1 MLFQLNIK
9 NFALIENLSISFDK
23 GFNVLSGETG
33 AGKSILIDAI
43 NYVLGGKFNKGLI
56 RTGENKTF
64 VEAVFSIENPN
75 TIKKLKEFEIDFDD
89 LVIISRE
96 TFQSG
101 KSITKINGRSLLINS
116 LKHITS
122 TLLDIHGQHENVN
135 MLNSENHVIY
145 LDDFAGEKLK
155 LKILKYKKILDEYK
169 ELHKKLRELT
179 GNDGDKEKLV
189 DFLKFQIEEINGAHL
204 KNGEEEELLAKF
216 KILSNGEKINRVLQ
230 GSYEILYNGND
241 ASNPIMES
249 VLSIYKDLRS
259 IENDIEKV
267 KKITASMNE
276 AYYTMEA
283 ALEDIRSIKDDVYYD
298 ESEIQFIN
306 SRVYQID
313 LYKKKYG
320 NSINEILKY
329 RDKCVYQYNELINS
343 TEIIEKIK
351 ENIKKMEVELTKI
364 GLEIHEVRCN
374 TAIDLE
380 KKIKY
385 ELSFIGLEKT
395 IFKIEVELLS
405 KFNSDGCDNVQ
416 FLITTNPGEP
426 LMPLEKIVSGGEL
439 SRIMLAL
446 KTVFINKDSIP
457 SVIFDEIDTGISGRI
472 AQSVAEKMYSF
483 SSGRQVFCITHLPQ
497 IACMSDVHYNISKKV
512 IDNKTYTI
520 VNKLDNIGKENEIA
534 SMLGGTEVTKITM
547 QLSMEMIKIADLR
560 KLELM
565 EINNDYTNRG

>member
-64 VEAVFSIENPN
+64 VEAVFSVENQN

-116 LKHITS
+116 LKQITS

-145 LDDFAGEKLK
+145 LDDFAGENLK
-155 LKILKYKKILDEYK
+155 LKIIKYKKILDEYK
-169 ELHKKLRELT
+169 QLYKKLRELT
-179 GNDGDKEKLV
+179 GNDGDKEKLI
-189 DFLKFQIEEINGAHL
+189 DFLKFQIEEINGANL
-204 KNGEEEELLAKF
+204 KSGEEEELLAKF
-216 KILSNGEKINRVLQ
+216 KILSNGEKINKVLQ
-230 GSYEILYNGND
+230 GSYEILYNGD
-241 ASNPIMES
+241 DKSNPIMES

-276 AYYTMEA
+276 AYYIMEA

-306 SRVYQID
+306 SRIYQID

-320 NSINEILKY
+320 NSISEILKY
-329 RDKCVYQYNELINS
+329 RDKSLTQYNELINS
-343 TEIIEKIK
+343 TEVMEKIK
-351 ENIKKMEVELTKI
+351 ENIKKMELELTQI
-364 GLEIHEVRCN
+364 GLEIHEVRCHS
-374 TAIDLE
+374 ARDLE
-380 KKIKY
+380 KKIKN
-385 ELSFIGLEKT
+385 ELLLIGLEKT
-395 IFKIEVELLS
+395 TFKIEVELLK

-483 SSGRQVFCITHLPQ
+483 SVGRQVFCITHLPQ

-520 VNKLDNIGKENEIA
+520 VTKLDNTGKENEIA
-534 SMLGGTEVTKITM
+534 SLLGGTKVTKITM
-547 QLSMEMIKIADLR
+547 QLSIEMIKIADLK
-560 KLELM
+560 KLELLGK
-565 EINNDYTNRG
+565 NNDLTNRS

>member
-56 RTGENKTF
+56 RTGENRTF

-155 LKILKYKKILDEYK
+155 LEILKYKKMLDEYK

-395 IFKIEVELLS
+395 TFKIEVELLK

-520 VNKLDNIGKENEIA
+520 VTKLDDIGKENEIA